1 MGKDPT
7 SPFLWAQRKEP
18 SIFAQDRAFTGRQVN
33 PQNPVSITIRKLNS
47 NQPLPAYSKA
57 HHGNS

>member
-1 MGKDPT
+1 MTDPL
-7 SPFLWAQRKEP
+7 SPFLWAKRKEP
-18 SIFAQDRAFTGRQVN
+18 SIFAKDRAFTGRYSI
-33 PQNPVSITIRKLNS
+33 PQNPVSITIRKITA